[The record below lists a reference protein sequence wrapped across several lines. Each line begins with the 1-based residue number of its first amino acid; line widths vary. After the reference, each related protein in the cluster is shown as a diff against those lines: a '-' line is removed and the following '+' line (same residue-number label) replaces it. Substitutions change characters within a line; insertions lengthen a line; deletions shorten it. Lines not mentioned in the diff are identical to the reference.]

1 MADKKGYGVA
11 LFLGLVMLA
20 VGLAILPLMIEL
32 MILSAAII
40 LGLAQAMVL
49 PASVALLAAETRAG
63 HRGAGMGFYGAL
75 RNMGKVGGPVITGA
89 LLTAFTFSSVFYG
102 YAVLVAFIAI
112 AVRMRLTYPII

>member
-1 MADKKGYGVA
+1 
-11 LFLGLVMLA
+11 
-20 VGLAILPLMIEL
+20 

-40 LGLAQAMVL
+40 LGFAQAMVL
-49 PASVALLAAETRAG
+49 PASVALLAAETQTG

-102 YAVLVAFIAI
+102 YAVLVAFVAI
-112 AVRMRLTYPII
+112 AVRMRLKYPTI